1 MTEGRRGTR
10 RISTLVK
17 KALKSFEKRL
27 ASDDLK
33 LTTAEYLKLLQ
44 MEQELEQES
53 PKAIE
58 VTWVEAKESDEK

>member
-1 MTEGRRGTR
+1 MAEGRQKR
-10 RISTLVK
+10 RRVSTLVK

-27 ASDDLK
+27 ANDDVK

-44 MEQELEQES
+44 MEQELEQDT

-58 VTWVEAKESDEK
+58 VTWVEPSQSDEK

>member
-1 MTEGRRGTR
+1 MTEGRRGKR

-27 ASDDLK
+27 ANDDLK

-44 MEQELEQES
+44 MEQELAEET

-58 VTWVEAKESDEK
+58 VTWVEPSQSGEK